1 MATTR
6 DYRQAVSD
14 FEARVDTM
22 LRRRV
27 NRRHIVDT
35 TGNRSRD
42 PGFRSDAARLAHY
55 AQRRYASVARM
66 FALLG
71 MVRDTEQLA
80 QRLPPV
86 EVTASGAN
94 WQAFTGTGD
103 NNACHTCPCLLLFN
117 GQHPT
122 RITKNRVLQRHL
134 VVEFAD
140 CMLMPS
146 TINGIDKIVDEKI
159 GSEAF
164 VESAAHM
171 LHHAGAGWRDGLQ
184 VFDRGMSDIYVN
196 AHAYL
201 YGAPSQQQPRRNA
214 EELVLEVVCAYC
226 EGLEAAR
233 TNAVAVDNYRRE
245 VLRELGTA

>member
-1 MATTR
+1 MC
-6 DYRQAVSD
+6 
-14 FEARVDTM
+14 
-22 LRRRV
+22 
-27 NRRHIVDT
+27 
-35 TGNRSRD
+35 
-42 PGFRSDAARLAHY
+42 
-55 AQRRYASVARM
+55 
-66 FALLG
+66 ALLAI
-71 MVRDTEQLA
+71 VRDTEQLA

-86 EVTASGAN
+86 EVTASGAH
-94 WQAFTGTGD
+94 WQAFTGTDD

-122 RITKNRVLQRHL
+122 HISKNRVLQRHL

-140 CMLMPS
+140 CMLMPRG
-146 TINGIDKIVDEKI
+146 INGIDKVVDEKI

-164 VESAAHM
+164 VEAAAHM
-171 LHHAGAGWRDGLQ
+171 LHHADAGWRDGLQ

-201 YGAPSQQQPRRNA
+201 YGAPSQPQPRRDA
-214 EELVLEVVCAYC
+214 EEQVLMVVCAYY

-245 VLRELGTA
+245 LLRELGAA